1 MLNNMQGPGYGKL
14 AAPPLLGRI
23 QDSVKGG
30 SRGGS

>member
-1 MLNNMQGPGYGKL
+1 MRSVGRRSEEHDG
-14 AAPPLLGRI
+14 ALGRI